1 MLLLFLI
8 IIYRATQR
16 MRIQELFSLTS
27 DIEHAVN
34 EGNEV
39 NEVNVGFLVQT
50 KQIFFF
56 LKIIFFHGQRQV
68 LQLVLYKSGL
78 TD

>member
-1 MLLLFLI
+1 
-8 IIYRATQR
+8 